1 MAHAARTI
9 TDMSNDI
16 GQTGALC
23 AVIEKNTPPLLLFS
37 AIYYAETYLSLTVPL
52 LFCIQLV
59 LKTNLMFALF
69 KVSSKASL

>member
-1 MAHAARTI
+1 MKSSKQQAHAAR

-37 AIYYAETYLSLTVPL
+37 SIYTAETYLSLTVPL

-59 LKTNLMFALF
+59 LKLI
-69 KVSSKASL
+69 